1 MAVDADVAD
10 FQLTAPTDSDA
21 DHDAVER
28 EAETGERPGPAEPAV
43 AQRRSAVRFAMAVTL
58 ITVLALAGV
67 GGWLG
72 YRAYQTQRAQQQRNL
87 LLQVGRQAALNLTT
101 INYTEADADVARIVD
116 SATGTF
122 RDDFQRRAPAFADVV
137 KLAQSQSRGTVTEAG
152 LVSDDADHGQVLIAV
167 NVNTSLAGTPEPQP
181 RAWRMRIDVQK
192 VGNDLK
198 VSNVEVV
205 P

>member
-1 MAVDADVAD
+1 MAVDADAAD
-10 FQLTAPTDSDA
+10 LQLTAPIDSDA

-28 EAETGERPGPAEPAV
+28 EAETGEGPVHVEPVV
-43 AQRRSAVRFAMAVTL
+43 AHRRSGVRFALVVSL

-101 INYTEADADVARIVD
+101 INYTEVDADLARIVD

-122 RDDFQRRAPAFADVV
+122 RDDFQRRAKAFADVV
-137 KLAQSQSRGTVTEAG
+137 KRAQSQSRGAITEAG
-152 LVSDDADHGQVLIAV
+152 LVSDDTDHGQVLIAV
-167 NVNTSLAGTPEPQP
+167 SVNTSLGGAPEPQP

-192 VGNDLK
+192 VGNDVK
-198 VSNVEVV
+198 VSNVEFV

>member
-1 MAVDADVAD
+1 VV
-10 FQLTAPTDSDA
+10 S
-21 DHDAVER
+21 
-28 EAETGERPGPAEPAV
+28 
-43 AQRRSAVRFAMAVTL
+43 L

-101 INYTEADADVARIVD
+101 INYTEVDADLARIVD

-122 RDDFQRRAPAFADVV
+122 RDDFQRRAKAFADVV
-137 KLAQSQSRGTVTEAG
+137 KRAQSQSRGAITEAG
-152 LVSDDADHGQVLIAV
+152 LVSDDTDHGQVLIAV
-167 NVNTSLAGTPEPQP
+167 SVNTSLAGAPEPQP

-192 VGNDLK
+192 VGNDVK
-198 VSNVEVV
+198 VSNVEFV

>member
-1 MAVDADVAD
+1 MAVDADAAD
-10 FQLTAPTDSDA
+10 LQLTAPIDSDA

-28 EAETGERPGPAEPAV
+28 EAETGEGPVHAEPVV
-43 AQRRSAVRFAMAVTL
+43 AHRRSGVRFALLVSL

-101 INYTEADADVARIVD
+101 INYTEVDADLARIVD

-122 RDDFQRRAPAFADVV
+122 RDDFQRRAKAFADVV
-137 KLAQSQSRGTVTEAG
+137 KRAQSQSQGAITEAG
-152 LVSDDADHGQVLIAV
+152 LVSDDTDHGQVLIAV
-167 NVNTSLAGTPEPQP
+167 SVNTSLAGAPEPQP

-192 VGNDLK
+192 VGNDVK
-198 VSNVEVV
+198 VSNVEFV

>member
-1 MAVDADVAD
+1 MAVDADAAD
-10 FQLTAPTDSDA
+10 LQLTAPIDSDA
-21 DHDAVER
+21 EDDAVDR
-28 EAETGERPGPAEPAV
+28 EAETVERRAPAEPAV
-43 AQRRSAVRFAMAVTL
+43 AQRRSAVWLAMAVTL

-72 YRAYQTQRAQQQRNL
+72 YRAYQTQRAQHQRNL

-101 INYTEADADVARIVD
+101 INYTEVDADVARIVD

-137 KLAQSQSRGTVTEAG
+137 KRAHSQSQGTVTEAG
-152 LVSDDADHGQVLIAV
+152 LVSDDTDHGQVLIAV
-167 NVNTSLAGTPEPQP
+167 NVNTSLAGTPQPQP

-198 VSNVEVV
+198 VSNVEFV